1 MWLMS
6 TSRHAY
12 HHGDLR
18 GAVLRAAG
26 KLLEKQGVEGLK
38 MRELARRAKVSHNA
52 PYRHFP
58 EREALLAALAAE
70 GFGMLGQAQREAAEA
85 GGLRA
90 MGEAYVRFALAH
102 PQRFRLMF
110 GGQISFERHP
120 QLFDVATQAFAS
132 LSGALSARVPEAQGA
147 GDSSIAAWA
156 LVHGLA
162 ELLLGGRVPGAA
174 KRGRDDDLFVRE
186 VLASTRFVAAVQS
199 PA

>member
-1 MWLMS
+1 
-6 TSRHAY
+6 
-12 HHGDLR
+12 
-18 GAVLRAAG
+18 
-26 KLLEKQGVEGLK
+26 

-70 GFGMLGQAQREAAEA
+70 GYSMLEQAQREAAEA

-110 GGQISFERHP
+110 GGQVSMERHP
-120 QLFDVATQAFAS
+120 QLREVATKAFAG
-132 LSGALSARVPEAQGA
+132 LAGALSARVPEAQGA

-162 ELLLGGRVPGAA
+162 ELLLGGRIAGAA
-174 KRGRDDDLFVRE
+174 KRGRDDALFVRE
-186 VLASTRFVAAVQS
+186 VLASTRFAASAQS
-199 PA
+199 SA